1 VPPPIQ
7 AYRVYPDGHEELIRG
22 VRFRGVSTRSFRD
35 IVAASGESAVYSYL
49 DNSAPFAMMGAGGY
63 VNLSTV
69 VSPGILFDEM
79 ELEPVEEEE
88 PRIPL
93 VPPPPHTAQR

>member
-1 VPPPIQ
+1 
-7 AYRVYPDGHEELIRG
+7 
-22 VRFRGVSTRSFRD
+22 
-35 IVAASGESAVYSYL
+35 
-49 DNSAPFAMMGAGGY
+49 MMGAGGY

-93 VPPPPHTAQR
+93 VPPPPRTAQR